1 MKKLLGLLFIVLVVV
16 FTGCKK
22 SGPTNL
28 TEINAHVID
37 GGDPSY
43 DGIGLYIKVDSTEE
57 IVIPIN
63 LPAEYQQKGITV
75 PVAIK
80 FVDTGKRA
88 HRGYTSPSL
97 PGYRVIYI
105 ASVRKL

>member
-1 MKKLLGLLFIVLVVV
+1 MKKLLSLLLILLVVV

-43 DGIGLYIKVDSTEE
+43 DGIGLYVRVDNSQEA
-57 IVIPIN
+57 VIPIN
-63 LPAEYQQKGITV
+63 LPAEYQKKGINV
-75 PVAIK
+75 QVAIK
-80 FVDTGKRA
+80 FVDTGKTT
-88 HRGYTSPSL
+88 HRGYSDPSSP
-97 PGYRVIYI
+97 GFRVVYI
-105 ASVRKL
+105 ASIRKL